1 MTPAPVNPK
10 VASLITGTLG
20 LILLGLGGLLVLT
33 NPRSQDYERYAA
45 ETLSHYLKD
54 DVCMQVAQT
63 MGGALSSY
71 CKTMVDASRPQ
82 MNTLIANSTVRHNYL
97 FFSIYTTK
105 LNLPSPIPSY
115 QFETVGAFQ
124 QWYTFDKEQL

>member
-1 MTPAPVNPK
+1 MTPAPVNLK

-20 LILLGLGGLLVLT
+20 SILLGLGGLLVVT
-33 NPRSQDYERYAA
+33 NPGSSDYKQYAA
-45 ETLSHYLKD
+45 ETLSHYLKE
-54 DVCMQVAQT
+54 DVCMKVSQT

-82 MNTLIANSTVRHNYL
+82 MQNLIETSTVRHNYL
-97 FFSIYTTK
+97 IFSTYTTK

-115 QFETVGAFQ
+115 QFETIGAFQ
-124 QWYTFDKEQL
+124 QWYTFSKEQL